1 MSLRRY
7 YSMPFF
13 GGLAAV
19 LSGCTGSSTA
29 PANIDY
35 RQIGLCDTYT
45 TSGGAQMSK
54 ANEVYVIYKIVA
66 VDNTKRS
73 ADFTFLPTRLYV
85 NLATTKQQ
93 AEWHTNQTSW
103 NPVGRPVGTPDWFG
117 QRNNRR
123 FVSKGTG
130 FTQAMSVRAAAPIV
144 ISQAAN
150 MTINAYTIVSVAKPD
165 EDLPIEQISIN
176 LYYDLQEGD
185 GDSIAADP
193 PVVLNNTNA
202 AQTSWPHPHNCQELP
217 MDRLA
222 S

>member
-1 MSLRRY
+1 
-7 YSMPFF
+7 
-13 GGLAAV
+13 
-19 LSGCTGSSTA
+19 
-29 PANIDY
+29 
-35 RQIGLCDTYT
+35 
-45 TSGGAQMSK
+45 
-54 ANEVYVIYKIVA
+54 
-66 VDNTKRS
+66 
-73 ADFTFLPTRLYV
+73 
-85 NLATTKQQ
+85 LATTKQQ

-103 NPVGRPVGTPDWFG
+103 NPVGTPDWFG

-150 MTINAYTIVSVAKPD
+150 MTINGYTIVSVAKPD

-176 LYYDLQEGD
+176 LYYDPQEGD

-217 MDRLA
+217 LDRLA

>member
-45 TSGGAQMSK
+45 TPGGAQTSK
-54 ANEVYVIYKIVA
+54 PNEVYVIYKIVA
-66 VDNTKRS
+66 VDNTKRR

-93 AEWHTNQTSW
+93 AEWKTNESPG
-103 NPVGRPVGTPDWFG
+103 NPIGRPVGTPDWFG
-117 QRNNRR
+117 LRTIAASFLR
-123 FVSKGTG
+123 
-130 FTQAMSVRAAAPIV
+130 VRASHRP
-144 ISQAAN
+144 
-150 MTINAYTIVSVAKPD
+150 
-165 EDLPIEQISIN
+165 
-176 LYYDLQEGD
+176 
-185 GDSIAADP
+185 
-193 PVVLNNTNA
+193 
-202 AQTSWPHPHNCQELP
+202 
-217 MDRLA
+217 
-222 S
+222 